1 MMPRR
6 NAEQL
11 DLLAY
16 RPSAPVLPTPTVT
29 REGEGVLSELR
40 ITWKAPPGMEIVATD
55 KAEFNR
61 MVGSIFDT
69 MEAAGIVSF
78 RRWKAQRYGLKR
90 AFERILWKG
99 GAIGLNPF
107 PVSELSVSASTHS
120 NEWEA
125 PREREWGY
133 NGVFVGAWSAD
144 ERETY
149 SGFVRIRAG
158 LDRKDSGWKWLY

>member
-1 MMPRR
+1 MPRR

-11 DLLAY
+11 DLLGY
-16 RPSAPVLPTPTVT
+16 RPSVPVLPTPTVT
-29 REGEGVLSELR
+29 QEGEGPLSELFV
-40 ITWKAPPGMEIVATD
+40 TWKAPEGTEIVATD
-55 KAEFNR
+55 KAEFDR
-61 MVGSIFDT
+61 MVESIFAT

-78 RRWKAQRYGLKR
+78 LRWKQQRAGLER
-90 AFERILWKG
+90 AFQRILWEG
-99 GAIGLNPF
+99 GAIGVKPF
-107 PVSELSVSASTHS
+107 PVAELSVSASTHS

-133 NGVFVGAWSAD
+133 NGISVGAWSAD

-158 LDRKDSGWKWLY
+158 LDRKSKGWKWLY